1 MGLVVRDA
9 RWAACAATLAGL
21 VSLGACSA
29 GLGLG
34 PGGASQGQLPSSVV
48 VIFKVGVPPRQAR
61 SEVKR
66 CHPFHI
72 SGTDTA
78 RHHGQSETS
87 IFIWGPPTG
96 TTKATAL
103 YDCIKA
109 IPSVTNQT
117 WVG

>member
-1 MGLVVRDA
+1 M
-9 RWAACAATLAGL
+9 AGL
-21 VSLGACSA
+21 VSLTACSA

-34 PGGASQGQLPSSVV
+34 SGGGAGQGQPPSSIV

-61 SEVKR
+61 SEVR
-66 CHPFHI
+66 SCHPFDI
-72 SGTDTA
+72 YGSDTA

-96 TTKATAL
+96 TSKATAL

-109 IPSVTNQT
+109 VPDVASQN
-117 WVG
+117 WAG